1 MVQGVVERWN
11 TDTHTLDYRSLA
23 VEGRGSIVTS
33 LGGDDVRVRLWTG
46 QRVVP
51 EVHGGM
57 MEWRTVDCV
66 RAVVASD
73 AVMLWCDGVWLLAEG

>member
-1 MVQGVVERWN
+1 M
-11 TDTHTLDYRSLA
+11 
-23 VEGRGSIVTS
+23 
-33 LGGDDVRVRLWTG
+33 WTG